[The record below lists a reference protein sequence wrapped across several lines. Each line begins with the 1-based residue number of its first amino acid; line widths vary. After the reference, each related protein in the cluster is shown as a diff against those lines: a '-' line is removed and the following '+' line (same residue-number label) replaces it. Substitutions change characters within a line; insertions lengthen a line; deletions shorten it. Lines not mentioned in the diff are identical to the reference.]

1 MTAKSLYEIGNKTAR
16 KVLHLLARYA
26 YDGSVTKPISQILR
40 GMRQRV
46 EYEQR
51 QMRNIADELAKLA
64 DAYNRYLELSE
75 SMSAKVDF
83 LNRLETI
90 IEKTKDVQDLKL
102 WEILKVYLTFVPEAQ
117 VADIL
122 GFFDWV
128 GYKSTRQAIE
138 STVKTHKDAFIVRKD
153 GWDRF
158 ISLARKE

>member
-1 MTAKSLYEIGNKTAR
+1 MTAKSLSEIGNKSAR
-16 KVLHLLARYA
+16 KLLHLLSRYA

-40 GMRQRV
+40 GMKQRV
-46 EYEQR
+46 EYEHR
-51 QMRNIADELAKLA
+51 QIQNIGDELAKLA
-64 DAYNRYLELSE
+64 DAYNRYLELAE
-75 SMSAKVDF
+75 SMSDKVDF

-90 IEKTKDVQDLKL
+90 IGKTKDVQDLKL
-102 WEILKVYLTFVPEAQ
+102 REILKVYLTFVPEAQ

-122 GFFDWV
+122 GFFEWA

-138 STVKTHKDAFIVRKD
+138 STIKTHKDIFIVRKD